1 MHFFWCVFVRIFFYH
16 NKVGFLPCTFDES
29 KETKKTVFGGG
40 IETMVMFIG
49 VLGVGRWRV
58 GYTSVKGKR
67 WR

>member
-1 MHFFWCVFVRIFFYH
+1 VFFLCLFGFFFDH
-16 NKVGFLPCTFDES
+16 NKVGFLPCTFGES
-29 KETKKTVFGGG
+29 KETKEMVFGGG

-58 GYTSVKGKR
+58 GYTSVKGKK